1 MGFLRKKARQLKK
14 GIKKLFSSSLGRIV
28 GGIALSMMFGPVV
41 DRIFQGGASAASG
54 KVGEEVG
61 KKVVEKEVE
70 KKVAEEAGKKVVE
83 ESAKKAVEEGAKKV
97 VEEGA
102 KEVVTEA
109 VVSDSVT
116 GAVEKA
122 VEKNFI
128 QQLGTNLK
136 EGAIDIGTGIKN
148 FAVDPI
154 GKTGEYLGGGNFIP
168 DVAKGV
174 VGSVATS
181 AIIGDPEEQFVSR
194 GIMPQP
200 AQEQAQNAYVQAVQA
215 QVPSMQGMN
224 FQQMNQS
231 LLYGTLS
238 PQYLMSQ
245 QQYG

>member
-14 GIKKLFSSSLGRIV
+14 GIKTLFSSSLGRIV
-28 GGIALSMMFGPVV
+28 GSIALSMMFGPVV

-70 KKVAEEAGKKVVE
+70 KKVAEEAGKKIVE
-83 ESAKKAVEEGAKKV
+83 KGTEQVA
-97 VEEGA
+97 
-102 KEVVTEA
+102 TEA
-109 VVSDSVT
+109 VKKEIVDSTVT
-116 GAVEKA
+116 GA

-154 GKTGEYLGGGNFIP
+154 GKTGEYLGGKNFIP
-168 DVAKGV
+168 DVAQGV
-174 VGSVATS
+174 LGSVATS
-181 AIIGDPEEQFVSR
+181 AIIGDPEEKFVSR

>member
-70 KKVAEEAGKKVVE
+70 KKVAEEAGKKIVE
-83 ESAKKAVEEGAKKV
+83 KGTEQVA
-97 VEEGA
+97 
-102 KEVVTEA
+102 TEA
-109 VVSDSVT
+109 VKKEIVDSTVT
-116 GAVEKA
+116 GA

>member
-14 GIKKLFSSSLGRIV
+14 GIKQLFSSSLGRIV

-70 KKVAEEAGKKVVE
+70 KKVAEEAGKKIVE
-83 ESAKKAVEEGAKKV
+83 KGTEQVA
-97 VEEGA
+97 
-102 KEVVTEA
+102 TEA
-109 VVSDSVT
+109 VKKEIVDSTVT
-116 GAVEKA
+116 GAVEK
-122 VEKNFI
+122 NFM

-136 EGAIDIGTGIKN
+136 EGAIDIGTGIKE

-154 GKTGEYLGGGNFIP
+154 GKTGEYLGGGKFIP
-168 DVAKGV
+168 DVAQGV
-174 VGSVATS
+174 LGSVATS

>member
-1 MGFLRKKARQLKK
+1 MGFLRKVGRKIKK
-14 GIKKLFSSSLGRIV
+14 GVKKLFSSSLGSIV
-28 GGIALSMMFGPVV
+28 GGIALSMMFGPMVERV
-41 DRIFQGGASAASG
+41 FQGGATAVPG

-61 KKVVEKEVE
+61 KKV
-70 KKVAEEAGKKVVE
+70 AEEAG
-83 ESAKKAVEEGAKKV
+83 KKAVEEGAKQV
-97 VEEGA
+97 A
-102 KEVVTEA
+102 TEA
-109 VVSDSVT
+109 AKSEIVDSTVT
-116 GAVEKA
+116 GAI
-122 VEKNFI
+122 EKNFA
-128 QQLGTNLK
+128 QQLGANLK
-136 EGAIDIGTGIKN
+136 EGAMDIGKGIKE

-154 GKTGEYLGGGNFIP
+154 GKTGEYISGDFIP
-168 DVAKGV
+168 DVAQGV
-174 VGSVATS
+174 LGSVATQ
-181 AIIGDPEEQFVSR
+181 AIIGDPEEPFISG

>member
-1 MGFLRKKARQLKK
+1 MQ
-14 GIKKLFSSSLGRIV
+14 
-28 GGIALSMMFGPVV
+28 
-41 DRIFQGGASAASG
+41 
-54 KVGEEVG
+54 
-61 KKVVEKEVE
+61 
-70 KKVAEEAGKKVVE
+70 KKVAEEGAKKVVE
-83 ESAKKAVEEGAKKV
+83 EGAKKAVEEGTKKV

-109 VVSDSVT
+109 VVSDTVT
-116 GAVEKA
+116 GAVEK
-122 VEKNFI
+122 NFM

>member
-1 MGFLRKKARQLKK
+1 MGFLRKIGRKIKK
-14 GIKKLFSSSLGRIV
+14 GVKKLFSSSLGSIV
-28 GGIALSMMFGPVV
+28 GGIALSMMFGPMVNRV
-41 DRIFQGGASAASG
+41 FQGGATAVPG

-70 KKVAEEAGKKVVE
+70 KKVVEEAGKKIVE
-83 ESAKKAVEEGAKKV
+83 KGAEQVAAEAAKNEIV
-97 VEEGA
+97 
-102 KEVVTEA
+102 
-109 VVSDSVT
+109 DSTVT
-116 GAVEKA
+116 GAI
-122 VEKNFI
+122 EKNFA
-128 QQLGTNLK
+128 QQLGANLK
-136 EGAIDIGTGIKN
+136 EGAMDIGKGIKE

-154 GKTGEYLGGGNFIP
+154 GKTGEYIGGGNFIP
-168 DVAKGV
+168 DVAQGV
-174 VGSVATS
+174 LGSVATQ
-181 AIIGDPEEQFVSR
+181 AIIGDPEEPFISG

-200 AQEQAQNAYVQAVQA
+200 AQEQAQNAYVQAVQS

>member
-1 MGFLRKKARQLKK
+1 MGFLRKIGRKIKK
-14 GIKKLFSSSLGRIV
+14 GVKKLFSSSLGSIV
-28 GGIALSMMFGPVV
+28 GGIALSMMFGPMVNRV
-41 DRIFQGGASAASG
+41 FQGGATAVPG

-61 KKVVEKEVE
+61 KKVAEEAG
-70 KKVAEEAGKKVVE
+70 KKVAEEAGKKIVE
-83 ESAKKAVEEGAKKV
+83 KGAEQV
-97 VEEGA
+97 A
-102 KEVVTEA
+102 TEA
-109 VVSDSVT
+109 VKKEIVDSTVT
-116 GAVEKA
+116 GA

-136 EGAIDIGTGIKN
+136 EGAIDIGTGIKE

-154 GKTGEYLGGGNFIP
+154 GKTGKYLSGDFIP
-168 DVAKGV
+168 DVAQGV
-174 VGSVATS
+174 LGSVATQ
-181 AIIGDPEEQFVSR
+181 AIIGDPEEPFVSG

-200 AQEQAQNAYVQAVQA
+200 AQEQAQNAYVQAVQS

>member
-14 GIKKLFSSSLGRIV
+14 GIKQLFSSSLGRIV

-70 KKVAEEAGKKVVE
+70 KKVAEEAGKKIVE
-83 ESAKKAVEEGAKKV
+83 KGTEQVA
-97 VEEGA
+97 
-102 KEVVTEA
+102 TEA
-109 VVSDSVT
+109 VKKEIVDSTVT
-116 GAVEKA
+116 GAVEK
-122 VEKNFI
+122 NFM

-154 GKTGEYLGGGNFIP
+154 GKTGEYLGGKNFIP
-168 DVAKGV
+168 DVAQGV
-174 VGSVATS
+174 LGSVATS

>member
-70 KKVAEEAGKKVVE
+70 KKVAEEAGKKIVE
-83 ESAKKAVEEGAKKV
+83 KGTEQVA
-97 VEEGA
+97 
-102 KEVVTEA
+102 TEA
-109 VVSDSVT
+109 VKNEFVDSTVT
-116 GAVEKA
+116 GAVEK
-122 VEKNFI
+122 NFM

-154 GKTGEYLGGGNFIP
+154 GKTGEYLGGGKFIP
-168 DVAKGV
+168 DVAQGV
-174 VGSVATS
+174 LGSVATS

>member
-14 GIKKLFSSSLGRIV
+14 GIKTLFSSSLGRIV
-28 GGIALSMMFGPVV
+28 GSIALSMMFGPVV

-54 KVGEEVG
+54 
-61 KKVVEKEVE
+61 
-70 KKVAEEAGKKVVE
+70 KVAEEAGKKVVE

-116 GAVEKA
+116 GAVEK
-122 VEKNFI
+122 NFI

-136 EGAIDIGTGIKN
+136 EGAIDIGTGIRD

>member
-1 MGFLRKKARQLKK
+1 MGFLRKVGRKIKK
-14 GIKKLFSSSLGRIV
+14 GVKKLFSSSLGSIV
-28 GGIALSMMFGPVV
+28 GGIALSMMFGPMVERV
-41 DRIFQGGASAASG
+41 FQGGATAVPG
-54 KVGEEVG
+54 
-61 KKVVEKEVE
+61 
-70 KKVAEEAGKKVVE
+70 KVAEEAGKKVVE
-83 ESAKKAVEEGAKKV
+83 EGAKKVAEEGAKKV

-102 KEVVTEA
+102 KQVATDA
-109 VVSDSVT
+109 VVSDTVT
-116 GAVEKA
+116 GAVEK
-122 VEKNFI
+122 NFA

-136 EGAIDIGTGIKN
+136 KGAMDIGKGIKE

-154 GKTGEYLGGGNFIP
+154 GKTGEYLSGNFIP

-174 VGSVATS
+174 VGSVATQ
-181 AIIGDPEEQFVSR
+181 AIIGDPEEPFVSG

-200 AQEQAQNAYVQAVQA
+200 AQEQAQNAYVQTVQS

>member
-1 MGFLRKKARQLKK
+1 MGFLRKVGRKIKK
-14 GIKKLFSSSLGRIV
+14 GVKKLFSSSLGSIV
-28 GGIALSMMFGPVV
+28 GGIALSMMFGPMVN
-41 DRIFQGGASAASG
+41 RIFQGGASAASG

-61 KKVVEKEVE
+61 KKVVEKEVG
-70 KKVAEEAGKKVVE
+70 KKVAEEAGKKIVE
-83 ESAKKAVEEGAKKV
+83 KGAEQV
-97 VEEGA
+97 A
-102 KEVVTEA
+102 TEA
-109 VVSDSVT
+109 VKKEFVDATVT
-116 GAVEKA
+116 GAVEK
-122 VEKNFI
+122 NFM

-136 EGAIDIGTGIKN
+136 EGAIDIGTGIKE

-154 GKTGEYLGGGNFIP
+154 GKTGEYLGGGDFIP
-168 DVAKGV
+168 DVAQGV
-174 VGSVATS
+174 LGSVATQ
-181 AIIGDPEEQFVSR
+181 AIIGDPEEPFVSG

-200 AQEQAQNAYVQAVQA
+200 AQEQAQNAYVQAVQS

>member
-70 KKVAEEAGKKVVE
+70 KKVAEEAGKKIVE
-83 ESAKKAVEEGAKKV
+83 KGTEQVA
-97 VEEGA
+97 
-102 KEVVTEA
+102 TEA
-109 VVSDSVT
+109 VKKEIVDSTVT
-116 GAVEKA
+116 GA

-136 EGAIDIGTGIKN
+136 EGAIDIGTGIRD

-154 GKTGEYLGGGNFIP
+154 GKTGEYLGGKNFIP
-168 DVAKGV
+168 DVAQGV
-174 VGSVATS
+174 LGSVATS

>member
-1 MGFLRKKARQLKK
+1 
-14 GIKKLFSSSLGRIV
+14 
-28 GGIALSMMFGPVV
+28 
-41 DRIFQGGASAASG
+41 
-54 KVGEEVG
+54 
-61 KKVVEKEVE
+61 VVEKEVE
-70 KKVAEEAGKKVVE
+70 KKVAEEAGKKIVE
-83 ESAKKAVEEGAKKV
+83 KGTEQVA
-97 VEEGA
+97 
-102 KEVVTEA
+102 TEA
-109 VVSDSVT
+109 VKKEIVDSTVT
-116 GAVEKA
+116 GAVEK
-122 VEKNFI
+122 NFM

-154 GKTGEYLGGGNFIP
+154 GKTGEYLGGKNFIP
-168 DVAKGV
+168 DVAQGV
-174 VGSVATS
+174 LGSVATS

>member
-41 DRIFQGGASAASG
+41 DRIFQGGATAVPG
-54 KVGEEVG
+54 
-61 KKVVEKEVE
+61 
-70 KKVAEEAGKKVVE
+70 KVAEEAGKKVVE
-83 ESAKKAVEEGAKKV
+83 EGAKKVAEEGAKKVAEEGAKKV

-102 KEVVTEA
+102 KNVATDA
-109 VVSDSVT
+109 IASDTVT
-116 GAVEKA
+116 GAVEK
-122 VEKNFI
+122 NFM
-128 QQLGTNLK
+128 QKLGTNLK

-168 DVAKGV
+168 DVAQGV
-174 VGSVATS
+174 LGSVATS

-200 AQEQAQNAYVQAVQA
+200 VQEQAQNAYVQAVQA

>member
-1 MGFLRKKARQLKK
+1 MGFLRKKARQFKK

-28 GGIALSMMFGPVV
+28 GSVALSMMFGPVV
-41 DRIFQGGASAASG
+41 DRIFQGGATAVPG
-54 KVGEEVG
+54 
-61 KKVVEKEVE
+61 
-70 KKVAEEAGKKVVE
+70 KVAEEAGKKVVE
-83 ESAKKAVEEGAKKV
+83 EGAKKVAEEGAKKV

-102 KEVVTEA
+102 KNVATDA
-109 VVSDSVT
+109 IASDTVT
-116 GAVEKA
+116 GAVEK
-122 VEKNFI
+122 NFM
-128 QQLGTNLK
+128 QKLGTNLK

-168 DVAKGV
+168 DVAQGV
-174 VGSVATS
+174 LGSVATS

-200 AQEQAQNAYVQAVQA
+200 VQEQAQNAYVQAVQA

>member
-1 MGFLRKKARQLKK
+1 MGFLRKVGRKIKK
-14 GIKKLFSSSLGRIV
+14 GVKKLFSSSLGSLV
-28 GGIALSMMFGPVV
+28 GGIALSMMFGPMVE
-41 DRIFQGGASAASG
+41 RIFQGGATAVPG

-61 KKVVEKEVE
+61 KKV
-70 KKVAEEAGKKVVE
+70 AEEAG
-83 ESAKKAVEEGAKKV
+83 KKAVEEGAKQV
-97 VEEGA
+97 ATEAA
-102 KEVVTEA
+102 KNEFAASTVTE
-109 VVSDSVT
+109 
-116 GAVEKA
+116 A
-122 VEKNFI
+122 VEKNFA
-128 QQLGTNLK
+128 QQLGANLK
-136 EGAIDIGTGIKN
+136 KGAMDIGKGIKE

-154 GKTGEYLGGGNFIP
+154 GKTGEYISGDFIP
-168 DVAKGV
+168 DVAQGV
-174 VGSVATS
+174 LGSVATQ
-181 AIIGDPEEQFVSR
+181 AIIGDPEEPFISG

>member
-14 GIKKLFSSSLGRIV
+14 GIKQLFSSSLGRIV

-70 KKVAEEAGKKVVE
+70 KKVAEEAGKKIVE
-83 ESAKKAVEEGAKKV
+83 KGTEQVA
-97 VEEGA
+97 
-102 KEVVTEA
+102 TEA
-109 VVSDSVT
+109 VKNEFVDSTVT
-116 GAVEKA
+116 GAVEK
-122 VEKNFI
+122 NFM

-154 GKTGEYLGGGNFIP
+154 GKTGEYLGGKNFIP
-168 DVAKGV
+168 DVAQGV
-174 VGSVATS
+174 LGSVATS

>member
-1 MGFLRKKARQLKK
+1 MGFLRKVGRKIKK
-14 GIKKLFSSSLGRIV
+14 GVKKLFSSSLGSIV
-28 GGIALSMMFGPVV
+28 GGIALSMMFGPMVN
-41 DRIFQGGASAASG
+41 RIFQGGASAASG

-61 KKVVEKEVE
+61 KKVVEKEVG
-70 KKVAEEAGKKVVE
+70 KKVAEEAGKKIVE
-83 ESAKKAVEEGAKKV
+83 KGAEQV
-97 VEEGA
+97 A
-102 KEVVTEA
+102 TEA
-109 VVSDSVT
+109 VKKEFVDATVT
-116 GAVEKA
+116 GAVEK
-122 VEKNFI
+122 NFM

-136 EGAIDIGTGIKN
+136 EGAIDIGTGIKE

-154 GKTGEYLGGGNFIP
+154 GKTGEYLSGGNFIP

-174 VGSVATS
+174 VGSVATQ
-181 AIIGDPEEQFVSR
+181 AIIGDPEEPFVSG

-200 AQEQAQNAYVQAVQA
+200 AQEQAQNAYVQAVQS

>member
-1 MGFLRKKARQLKK
+1 MGFLRKVGRKLKK
-14 GIKKLFSSSLGRIV
+14 GVKKLFSSSLGSIV
-28 GGIALSMMFGPVV
+28 GGIALSMMFGPMVERV
-41 DRIFQGGASAASG
+41 FQGGATAVPG

-61 KKVVEKEVE
+61 

-83 ESAKKAVEEGAKKV
+83 EGAKQV
-97 VEEGA
+97 A
-102 KEVVTEA
+102 TEA
-109 VVSDSVT
+109 AKSEIVDSTVT
-116 GAVEKA
+116 GAI
-122 VEKNFI
+122 EKNFA
-128 QQLGTNLK
+128 QQLGANLK
-136 EGAIDIGTGIKN
+136 EGAMDIGKGIKE

-154 GKTGEYLGGGNFIP
+154 GKTGEYISGDFIP
-168 DVAKGV
+168 DVAQGV
-174 VGSVATS
+174 LGSVATQ
-181 AIIGDPEEQFVSR
+181 AIIGDPEEPFISG

-200 AQEQAQNAYVQAVQA
+200 AQEQAQNAYVQAVQS

>member
-70 KKVAEEAGKKVVE
+70 KKVAEEAGKKIVE
-83 ESAKKAVEEGAKKV
+83 KGTEQVA
-97 VEEGA
+97 
-102 KEVVTEA
+102 TEA
-109 VVSDSVT
+109 VKKEIVDSTVT
-116 GAVEKA
+116 GAVEK
-122 VEKNFI
+122 NFM

-136 EGAIDIGTGIKN
+136 EGAIDIGTGIKE

-154 GKTGEYLGGGNFIP
+154 GKTGEYLGGGKFIP
-168 DVAKGV
+168 DVAQGV
-174 VGSVATS
+174 LGSVATS

>member
-1 MGFLRKKARQLKK
+1 MGFLRKVGRKIKK
-14 GIKKLFSSSLGRIV
+14 GVKKLFSSSLGSIV
-28 GGIALSMMFGPVV
+28 GGIALSMMFGPMVERV
-41 DRIFQGGASAASG
+41 FQGGATAVPG

-61 KKVVEKEVE
+61 

-83 ESAKKAVEEGAKKV
+83 EGAKQV
-97 VEEGA
+97 A
-102 KEVVTEA
+102 TEA
-109 VVSDSVT
+109 AKSEIVDSTVT
-116 GAVEKA
+116 GAI
-122 VEKNFI
+122 EKNFA
-128 QQLGTNLK
+128 QQLGANLK
-136 EGAIDIGTGIKN
+136 EGAMDIGKGIKE

-154 GKTGEYLGGGNFIP
+154 GKTGEYISGDFIP
-168 DVAKGV
+168 DVAQGV
-174 VGSVATS
+174 LGSVATQ
-181 AIIGDPEEQFVSR
+181 AIIGDPEEPFISG

-200 AQEQAQNAYVQAVQA
+200 AQEQAQNAYVQAVQS

>member
-1 MGFLRKKARQLKK
+1 MGFLRKIGRKIKK
-14 GIKKLFSSSLGRIV
+14 GVKKLFSSSLGSIV
-28 GGIALSMMFGPVV
+28 GGIALSMMFGPMVERV
-41 DRIFQGGASAASG
+41 FQGGATAVPG

-61 KKVVEKEVE
+61 

-83 ESAKKAVEEGAKKV
+83 EGAKQV
-97 VEEGA
+97 ATEAA
-102 KEVVTEA
+102 KNEFAAATVTE
-109 VVSDSVT
+109 
-116 GAVEKA
+116 A
-122 VEKNFI
+122 VEKNFA

-136 EGAIDIGTGIKN
+136 KGAIDIGTGIKE

-154 GKTGEYLGGGNFIP
+154 GKTGKYLSGDFIP

-174 VGSVATS
+174 VGSVATQ
-181 AIIGDPEEQFVSR
+181 AIIGDPEEPFVSG

-200 AQEQAQNAYVQAVQA
+200 AQEQAQNAYVQAVQS

>member
-1 MGFLRKKARQLKK
+1 MGFLRKVGRKIKK
-14 GIKKLFSSSLGRIV
+14 GVKKLFSSSLGSIV
-28 GGIALSMMFGPVV
+28 GGIALSMMFGPMVERV
-41 DRIFQGGASAASG
+41 FQGGATAVPG

-61 KKVVEKEVE
+61 

-83 ESAKKAVEEGAKKV
+83 EGAKQV
-97 VEEGA
+97 A
-102 KEVVTEA
+102 TEA
-109 VVSDSVT
+109 AKSEIVDSTVT
-116 GAVEKA
+116 GAI
-122 VEKNFI
+122 EKNFA
-128 QQLGTNLK
+128 QQLGANLK
-136 EGAIDIGTGIKN
+136 EGAMDIGKGIKE

-154 GKTGEYLGGGNFIP
+154 GKTGEYISGDFIP
-168 DVAKGV
+168 DVAQGV
-174 VGSVATS
+174 LGSVATQ
-181 AIIGDPEEQFVSR
+181 AIIGDPEEPFISG

>member
-1 MGFLRKKARQLKK
+1 MGFLRKKARQLKS
-14 GIKKLFSSSLGRIV
+14 GIKKLFSSTLGRIV
-28 GGIALSMMFGPVV
+28 GGIALSMMFGPMVERV
-41 DRIFQGGASAASG
+41 FQGGATAVPS
-54 KVGEEVG
+54 
-61 KKVVEKEVE
+61 
-70 KKVAEEAGKKVVE
+70 KVAEEGAKKVVE
-83 ESAKKAVEEGAKKV
+83 EGAKKAVEEGAKKA

-116 GAVEKA
+116 GAVEK
-122 VEKNFI
+122 NFI

-136 EGAIDIGTGIKN
+136 EGAMDIGKGIKE

-154 GKTGEYLGGGNFIP
+154 GKTGKYLSGDFIP
-168 DVAKGV
+168 DVAKGI
-174 VGSVATS
+174 VGSVATA

-200 AQEQAQNAYVQAVQA
+200 PQEQAQNAYVQAVQA

>member
-1 MGFLRKKARQLKK
+1 MGFLRKVGRKLKK
-14 GIKKLFSSSLGRIV
+14 GVKKLFSSSLGSIV
-28 GGIALSMMFGPVV
+28 GGIALSMMFGPMVERV
-41 DRIFQGGASAASG
+41 FQGGATAVPG

-61 KKVVEKEVE
+61 KKV
-70 KKVAEEAGKKVVE
+70 AEEAG
-83 ESAKKAVEEGAKKV
+83 KKAVEEGAKQV
-97 VEEGA
+97 A
-102 KEVVTEA
+102 TEA
-109 VVSDSVT
+109 AKSEIVDSTVT
-116 GAVEKA
+116 GAI
-122 VEKNFI
+122 EKNFA
-128 QQLGTNLK
+128 QQLGANLK
-136 EGAIDIGTGIKN
+136 EGAMDIGKGIKE

-154 GKTGEYLGGGNFIP
+154 GKTGEYISGDFIP
-168 DVAKGV
+168 DVAQGV
-174 VGSVATS
+174 LGSVATQ
-181 AIIGDPEEQFVSR
+181 AIIGDPEEPFISG

>member
-70 KKVAEEAGKKVVE
+70 KKVAEEAGKKIVE
-83 ESAKKAVEEGAKKV
+83 KGTEQVA
-97 VEEGA
+97 
-102 KEVVTEA
+102 TEA
-109 VVSDSVT
+109 VKKEIVDSTVT
-116 GAVEKA
+116 GA

-136 EGAIDIGTGIKN
+136 EGAIDIGTGIRD

>member
-70 KKVAEEAGKKVVE
+70 KKVAEEAGKKIVE
-83 ESAKKAVEEGAKKV
+83 KGTEQVA
-97 VEEGA
+97 
-102 KEVVTEA
+102 TEA
-109 VVSDSVT
+109 VKKEIVDSTVT
-116 GAVEKA
+116 GA

-154 GKTGEYLGGGNFIP
+154 GKTGEYLGGKNFIP
-168 DVAKGV
+168 DVAQGV
-174 VGSVATS
+174 LGSVATS

>member
-70 KKVAEEAGKKVVE
+70 KKVAEEAGKKIVE
-83 ESAKKAVEEGAKKV
+83 KGTEQVA
-97 VEEGA
+97 
-102 KEVVTEA
+102 TEA
-109 VVSDSVT
+109 VKNEFVDSTVT
-116 GAVEKA
+116 GAVEK
-122 VEKNFI
+122 NFM

-154 GKTGEYLGGGNFIP
+154 GKTGEYLGGKNFIP
-168 DVAKGV
+168 DVAQGV
-174 VGSVATS
+174 LGSVATS

>member
-70 KKVAEEAGKKVVE
+70 KKVAEEAGKKIVE
-83 ESAKKAVEEGAKKV
+83 KGTEQVA
-97 VEEGA
+97 
-102 KEVVTEA
+102 TEA
-109 VVSDSVT
+109 VKKEIVDSTVT
-116 GAVEKA
+116 GAVEK
-122 VEKNFI
+122 NFM

-154 GKTGEYLGGGNFIP
+154 GKTGEYLGGGKFIP
-168 DVAKGV
+168 DVAQGV
-174 VGSVATS
+174 LGSVATS

>member
-1 MGFLRKKARQLKK
+1 MGFLRKVGRKLKK
-14 GIKKLFSSSLGRIV
+14 GVKKLFSSSLGSIV
-28 GGIALSMMFGPVV
+28 GGIALSMMFGPMVERV
-41 DRIFQGGASAASG
+41 FQGGATAVPG

-61 KKVVEKEVE
+61 

-83 ESAKKAVEEGAKKV
+83 EGAKQV
-97 VEEGA
+97 A
-102 KEVVTEA
+102 TEA
-109 VVSDSVT
+109 AKSEIVDSTVT
-116 GAVEKA
+116 GAI
-122 VEKNFI
+122 EKNFA
-128 QQLGTNLK
+128 QQLGANLK
-136 EGAIDIGTGIKN
+136 EGAMDIGKGIKE

-154 GKTGEYLGGGNFIP
+154 GKTGEYISGDFIP
-168 DVAKGV
+168 DVAQGV
-174 VGSVATS
+174 LGSVATQ
-181 AIIGDPEEQFVSR
+181 AIIGDPEEPFISG

>member
-14 GIKKLFSSSLGRIV
+14 GIKQLFSSSLGRIV

-70 KKVAEEAGKKVVE
+70 KKVAEEAGKKIVE
-83 ESAKKAVEEGAKKV
+83 KGTEQVA
-97 VEEGA
+97 
-102 KEVVTEA
+102 TEA
-109 VVSDSVT
+109 VKNEFVDSTVT
-116 GAVEKA
+116 GAVEK
-122 VEKNFI
+122 NFM

-154 GKTGEYLGGGNFIP
+154 GKTGEYLGGKNFIP
-168 DVAKGV
+168 DVAQGV
-174 VGSVATS
+174 LGSVATQ
-181 AIIGDPEEQFVSR
+181 AIIGDPEEPFVSG

>member
-1 MGFLRKKARQLKK
+1 MGFLRKVGRKIKK
-14 GIKKLFSSSLGRIV
+14 GVKKLFSSSLGSLV
-28 GGIALSMMFGPVV
+28 GGIALSMMFGPMVE
-41 DRIFQGGASAASG
+41 RIFQGGATAVPG

-61 KKVVEKEVE
+61 KKV
-70 KKVAEEAGKKVVE
+70 AEEAG
-83 ESAKKAVEEGAKKV
+83 KKAVEEGAKQV
-97 VEEGA
+97 A
-102 KEVVTEA
+102 TEA
-109 VVSDSVT
+109 AKSEIVDSTVT
-116 GAVEKA
+116 GAI
-122 VEKNFI
+122 EKNFA

-136 EGAIDIGTGIKN
+136 KGAMDIGKGIKE

-154 GKTGEYLGGGNFIP
+154 GKTGEYISGDFIP
-168 DVAKGV
+168 DVAQGV
-174 VGSVATS
+174 LGSVATQ
-181 AIIGDPEEQFVSR
+181 AIIGDPEEPFISG